1 MDFQTLLQALYPAD
15 SAIQPTQQQQD
26 ILRHKSGP
34 AWVLAGPGSGKT
46 EVLSL
51 YVMRLLFVEND
62 PIQAERVPPECI
74 FVTTFT
80 EKAAKNLLDR
90 IGRHR
95 EKILASVSN
104 APEVDLSKLRIGT
117 LHSLAND
124 ILQEHRAASYR
135 NVRLMDELETS
146 MFVHENM
153 SLIRK
158 GDDARDRPFW
168 SHFEFMM
175 SPRDWKSTFK
185 RLPTEWVQTRTLITL
200 FNRVCDERKDLASM
214 KAAGGPMA
222 RLAELYEEFQQ
233 HLIDNHRCDFSQ
245 LQYRFQQFLQSA
257 EGQRLREGIPGDP
270 ENKGITH
277 VLVDEYQD
285 TNLIL
290 ESIYLEL
297 GRRAPH
303 NLIVVGDDDQSMYRF
318 RGASVECMVT
328 FDAACQTFWGIP
340 PTSVAKYPLVGNF
353 RSHPEIVSFCND
365 YLTAFPSMAIPGAR
379 VAGKPLMTAQ
389 GKIAGSYPAVGVMT
403 GKKLTD
409 IASSFADAV
418 VDLKACGTL
427 ADYSQAVL
435 LLGSTKE
442 SAHNA
447 GPYVEALRS
456 RNVPV
461 YNPRNRKFLE
471 QPEIAGLLGCLLL
484 LLDPHSAHIPNWAP
498 FELPDVLAGFRS
510 AALSLKSSHPQ
521 LSKYIDE
528 VNNNLATNPDVYL
541 DAKLQELTFYLLAL
555 PPFDQAMVDAEARV
569 RLAKLTSLIES
580 YASIPVQNE
589 PHVFRGTLK
598 SNADGSGS
606 VNPYWLKTFY
616 VRFFGYLS
624 RGGVNDVEDGTVISP
639 PGMLS
644 VMTMHQAKGLEFPV
658 VFVGHLGDSATVED
672 THTLENMF
680 SAFPN
685 LSGRQFNALPALV
698 RAELD
703 LIRKYYVAY
712 SRAEYALVLVGT
724 KAHVSKGTTPCGPD
738 KTWLLN
744 RAHEI

>member
-1 MDFQTLLQALYPAD
+1 MDFQTLLQALYPAN
-15 SAIQPTQQQQD
+15 SAIQPTQQQQN
-26 ILRHKSGP
+26 ILLHTSGP

-62 PIQAERVPPECI
+62 PVQADRVPPECI

-104 APEVDLSKLRIGT
+104 AVDVDLSKLRIGT

-153 SLIRK
+153 SLIRQ
-158 GDDARDRPFW
+158 GNDARDHSFW
-168 SHFEFMM
+168 AHFEFMI
-175 SPRDWKSTFK
+175 SPRDWKATYDG
-185 RLPTEWVQTRTLITL
+185 LPKEWVQTRTLITL
-200 FNRVCDERKDLASM
+200 FNRICDERKDLASM
-214 KAAGGPMA
+214 RAAGGEMA

-245 LQYRFQQFLQSA
+245 LQYRFQQFLQSP
-257 EGQRLREGIPGDP
+257 EGSRLRDGVPGDP

-318 RGASVECMVT
+318 RGASVECMVS
-328 FDAACQTFWGIP
+328 FDEACHTFWGIP
-340 PTSVAKYPLVGNF
+340 PASVAKYPLVGNF

-365 YLTAFPSMAIPGAR
+365 YLTAFPSVAIPGAR
-379 VAGKPLMTAQ
+379 VAGKPPMSAQ
-389 GKIAGSYPAVGVMT
+389 GKIAGTYPAVGVMT
-403 GKKLTD
+403 GKKLAD
-409 IASSFADAV
+409 IASAFADAV
-418 VDLKACGTL
+418 VDLKATGAL

-435 LLGSTKE
+435 LLSSTKE

-471 QPEIAGLLGCLLL
+471 QPEVAGLLGCLLL
-484 LLDPHSAHIPNWAP
+484 LLDPNAAHIPGWAP
-498 FELPDVLAGFRS
+498 SELPDVLAGFR
-510 AALSLKSSHPQ
+510 ATALTLKSSHPR
-521 LSKYIDE
+521 LSKYIDD
-528 VNNNLATNPDVYL
+528 VNKNLGSNPDVFL
-541 DAKLQELTFYLLAL
+541 DAKLQELAFYLLAL
-555 PPFDQAMVDAEARV
+555 PPFDQAMADPEARV
-569 RLAKLTSLIES
+569 RLAKLTALIES
-580 YASIPVQNE
+580 YASIPVQGR
-589 PHVFRGTLK
+589 PHVFRGSLK
-598 SNADGSGS
+598 SNPDGSGS
-606 VNPYWLKTFY
+606 VLPAWLKTFY

-624 RGGVNDVEDGTVISP
+624 RGGVNDVEDGTVIAP

-658 VFVGHLGDSATVED
+658 VFVGHLGDGASVED
-672 THTLENMF
+672 THQLEDMF
-680 SAFPN
+680 GTYPN
-685 LSGRQFNALPALV
+685 LSGRQFKALPALV

-703 LIRKYYVAY
+703 MIRKYYVAY
-712 SRAEYALVLVGT
+712 SRAEYALILVGT
-724 KAHVSKGTTPCGPD
+724 KAHVSKGATPCGPD

-744 RAHEI
+744 RVCEI

>member
-1 MDFQTLLQALYPAD
+1 MDFQTLLQALYPAN
-15 SAIQPTQQQQD
+15 SAIQPTQQQQN
-26 ILRHKSGP
+26 ILLHASGP

-62 PIQAERVPPECI
+62 PVQAARVPPECI

-95 EKILASVSN
+95 EKILASVPS
-104 APEVDLSKLRIGT
+104 AVDVDLSKLRIGT

-153 SLIRK
+153 SLIRQ
-158 GDDARDRPFW
+158 GNDARDHSFW
-168 SHFEFMM
+168 AHFEFMI
-175 SPRDWKSTFK
+175 SPRDWKATYNV
-185 RLPTEWVQTRTLITL
+185 LPKEWVQTRTLITL
-200 FNRVCDERKDLASM
+200 FNRICDERKDLASM
-214 KAAGGPMA
+214 KAAGGEMA

-233 HLIDNHRCDFSQ
+233 HLVDNHRCDFSQ
-245 LQYRFQQFLQSA
+245 LQYRFQQFLQSP
-257 EGQRLREGIPGDP
+257 EGGRLRDGVPGDP

-318 RGASVECMVT
+318 RGASVECMVS
-328 FDAACQTFWGIP
+328 FDEACHTFWGIP
-340 PTSVAKYPLVGNF
+340 PASVAKYPLVGNF

-365 YLTAFPSMAIPGAR
+365 YLTAFPSVAIPGAR
-379 VAGKPLMTAQ
+379 VAGKPPMSAL
-389 GKIAGSYPAVGVMT
+389 GKITGTYPAVGVMT
-403 GKKLTD
+403 GKKLAD
-409 IASSFADAV
+409 IASAFADAV
-418 VDLKACGTL
+418 VDLKATGAL

-435 LLGSTKE
+435 LLSSTKE

-471 QPEIAGLLGCLLL
+471 QPEVAGLLGCLLL
-484 LLDPHSAHIPNWAP
+484 LLDPHAAHIPGWAP
-498 FELPDVLAGFRS
+498 SELPDVLAGFR
-510 AALSLKSSHPQ
+510 ATALTLKSSHPR
-521 LSKYIDE
+521 LSKYIDD
-528 VNNNLATNPDVYL
+528 VNKNLASNPDVFL
-541 DAKLQELTFYLLAL
+541 DAKLQELAF
-555 PPFDQAMVDAEARV
+555 
-569 RLAKLTSLIES
+569 ES
-580 YASIPVQNE
+580 P
-589 PHVFRGTLK
+589 R
-598 SNADGSGS
+598 
-606 VNPYWLKTFY
+606 
-616 VRFFGYLS
+616 
-624 RGGVNDVEDGTVISP
+624 IS
-639 PGMLS
+639 
-644 VMTMHQAKGLEFPV
+644 
-658 VFVGHLGDSATVED
+658 
-672 THTLENMF
+672 
-680 SAFPN
+680 
-685 LSGRQFNALPALV
+685 
-698 RAELD
+698 
-703 LIRKYYVAY
+703 
-712 SRAEYALVLVGT
+712 
-724 KAHVSKGTTPCGPD
+724 
-738 KTWLLN
+738 
-744 RAHEI
+744 